1 MDIVSEIVL
10 LIPAFLETPSVISFV
25 FWSVSNTV
33 LSNRLLSNSLPKS
46 NNRRIDVGE
55 IVESNSPDVNDSVN
69 VRSEPYTLDILSDIL
84 VDGLEIVLKPDN
96 ILVNVWPIFVD
107 SDTLLCDARFL
118 TEESV
123 ESSIPPL
130 LVSNIALSNM
140 ASSNNCLVSDIVTK

>member
-1 MDIVSEIVL
+1 MDIVGEIVL
-10 LIPAFLETPSVISFV
+10 LIPAFLETPSVISFD
-25 FWSVSNTV
+25 FWAVSNTV

-69 VRSEPYTLDILSDIL
+69 VRSELYALDTTSDIL
-84 VDGLEIVLKPDN
+84 IVLEIVLKPDN
-96 ILVNVWPIFVD
+96 ILVNVWPILVD

-130 LVSNIALSNM
+130 LISNTALSNM